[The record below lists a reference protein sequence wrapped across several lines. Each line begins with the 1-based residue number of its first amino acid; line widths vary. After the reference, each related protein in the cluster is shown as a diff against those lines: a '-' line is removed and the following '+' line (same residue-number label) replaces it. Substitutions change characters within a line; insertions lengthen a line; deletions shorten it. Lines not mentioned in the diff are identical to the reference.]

1 MNLFLIGY
9 FGMLR
14 RESLFKMNNLYRE
27 EYGKDKE
34 VRLVGGSVENI
45 TEMDECFFNTNW
57 ELVDCDE
64 MLSIPF
70 SYDDFDGVPLESKEI
85 YAEFYQG
92 MNI

>member
-1 MNLFLIGY
+1 
-9 FGMLR
+9 
-14 RESLFKMNNLYRE
+14 
-27 EYGKDKE
+27 
-34 VRLVGGSVENI
+34 SVENI

-70 SYDDFDGVPLESKEI
+70 SYDDFEGVPLESKEI